1 MAAKALHNMTSVKS
15 DSKASVST
23 YWSNDTIHKLE
34 EVLESLG
41 DELDSIMVSK
51 TIPVRI
57 LFGLTF

>member
-1 MAAKALHNMTSVKS
+1 MTSVKS